1 MMASSLWICRDGL
14 QRLEPLGPG
23 WEPLSS
29 SNTYVSQDRMLL
41 TGDILS
47 KFTELSLFDVPAF
60 DRDGPVVMRA
70 HEEMPGF
77 YVIAVLRSDYLERT
91 SVITLPS
98 SRGSLR
104 SEPSCCP
111 AQ

>member
-1 MMASSLWICRDGL
+1 
-14 QRLEPLGPG
+14 
-23 WEPLSS
+23 
-29 SNTYVSQDRMLL
+29 MLL

-77 YVIAVLRSDYLERT
+77 YVIAVLRSDYSGTHKRYHFAFEPRLTPLGTE
-91 SVITLPS
+91 LL
-98 SRGSLR
+98 SRAVNDADTNALAEVGR
-104 SEPSCCP
+104 FMH
-111 AQ
+111 